1 MTILSQITNTV
12 ANAPSTQAATDR
24 ATTTVTRTP
33 TLRPST
39 TNNNKIN
46 NDNSSFDSS
55 SPRILACSYRPT
67 KEVQSLQAKLLKAR
81 KRNDYLEEIE
91 RGVDADGYPL
101 CQYRKGFFD
110 HLKIK
115 ALVLSVSNVVI

>member
-24 ATTTVTRTP
+24 ATTTVTRTS
-33 TLRPST
+33 TLLPST
-39 TNNNKIN
+39 TTNKNNN
-46 NDNSSFDSS
+46 DTSSFDSS

-81 KRNDYLEEIE
+81 KRNEYLEEIE

>member
-24 ATTTVTRTP
+24 ATTTVSRTP

-39 TNNNKIN
+39 NKKIN

-81 KRNDYLEEIE
+81 KRNEYLEEIE

-101 CQYRKGFFD
+101 CQYRKGFWE